1 MVDHNELDTTEVT
14 ENTRTSKSV
23 ETRVEGEESPMERG
37 ENGELDQIITEE
49 NLNFRNDWMGLCP
62 VGWERIHFW
71 LWADQRQM
79 CRLKKILMFVHICC
93 VTVQLHCMA
102 TC

>member
-37 ENGELDQIITEE
+37 EK
-49 NLNFRNDWMGLCP
+49 W
-62 VGWERIHFW
+62 
-71 LWADQRQM
+71 
-79 CRLKKILMFVHICC
+79 
-93 VTVQLHCMA
+93 
-102 TC
+102 